1 MLRKGLLAL
10 VALALAYWA
19 VSALVRALAS
29 DETRIRWVLEEMAEG
44 FNETRLADA
53 TEGVG
58 ESFRDDTSGFG
69 KAELIEALRYVFM
82 SSKHP
87 VTRAFP
93 YRLELPRDELEI
105 KLREPRAGEIGKQ
118 ARASFLA
125 RVIEPDPA
133 PRRATRASDEDEEA
147 LDEAQGELAPRTWDL
162 RVEADFVD
170 TEDGWKLAR
179 STHEKLSG
187 SWPP

>member
-10 VALALAYWA
+10 VVLALASWG

-44 FNETRLADA
+44 FNETRLAAA

-58 ESFRDDTSGFG
+58 ESFRDETSGVN
-69 KAELIEALRYVFM
+69 KADLIEVLRYVFM

-87 VTRAFP
+87 VTHAFP
-93 YRLELPRDELEI
+93 YRLEIPREELSIE
-105 KLREPRAGEIGKQ
+105 LREPRVGEHGKQ
-118 ARASFLA
+118 ARARFLA
-125 RVIEPDPA
+125 RVVEPDPL
-133 PRRATRASDEDEEA
+133 PRRGARADEDSAPGE
-147 LDEAQGELAPRTWDL
+147 DGELAPRSWDL